1 MNQAIVTLSGLS
13 AAEVALL
20 AQGGVNNQ
28 NELMTLTFED
38 IGLILPNAT
47 VLVHRKLSNLAR
59 YLSSGNDVTGATT
72 MQEVMLALAEM
83 ERPVVNV
90 PPQAA
95 VAQVPV
101 VPDVTRGAPKVYV
114 NPLEVYSG
122 EPLDWEVWERS
133 TRATIGQTNY
143 SSFLTAPPTAGD
155 AIEEHR
161 NHEFYNMLLKAT
173 QEGSAAHIL
182 RGIANQNGHAA
193 WNALHAWYGTAEMSR
208 VLVEKTRTLIN
219 ALVLDEKISAS
230 TYINN
235 FIKYCQTLDG
245 KGEGY
250 CENQD

>member
-1 MNQAIVTLSGLS
+1 
-13 AAEVALL
+13 
-20 AQGGVNNQ
+20 
-28 NELMTLTFED
+28 
-38 IGLILPNAT
+38 
-47 VLVHRKLSNLAR
+47 
-59 YLSSGNDVTGATT
+59 

-95 VAQVPV
+95 VAQVPA

-155 AIEEHR
+155 LVEEHR

-208 VLVEKTRTLIN
+208 VLVEKTRTLMN

-250 CENQD
+250 TDRTKIEKFLQQITDPDYDVAVQILSGNAAVTFDKCVRAIRDREQKVVGRGKRPGDQEVSSW